1 MHDFVASHADVL
13 RGSSRVPG
21 LFTVPS
27 LVLLLLLFLLLF
39 FFFMLTYSD
48 PLALKQLEG
57 LYIGRTYHVWKEPEV
72 RRAGTIIALTPLLKN
87 KSLFQF

>member
-27 LVLLLLLFLLLF
+27 LVFNVVVVVVVV
-39 FFFMLTYSD
+39 FFMLTYSD

-72 RRAGTIIALTPLLKN
+72 RRAETITALTPLLKN

>member
-1 MHDFVASHADVL
+1 MHDFVASHAVVL

-27 LVLLLLLFLLLF
+27 LDFNVVVVVVC

-72 RRAGTIIALTPLLKN
+72 RDNDNNCLNAFVK
-87 KSLFQF
+87 K

>member
-1 MHDFVASHADVL
+1 MHDFAASHADVL

-27 LVLLLLLFLLLF
+27 LVLLLLLLLF

>member
-13 RGSSRVPG
+13 GGSSRVPV

-27 LVLLLLLFLLLF
+27 LVFNVVVVVVV

>member
-1 MHDFVASHADVL
+1 MHDFVSSHADLL

-27 LVLLLLLFLLLF
+27 LVFNVVVVF

-72 RRAGTIIALTPLLKN
+72 RDNDKN
-87 KSLFQF
+87 CLNAFVKK

>member
-13 RGSSRVPG
+13 RGSLRVPG

-27 LVLLLLLFLLLF
+27 LVFNVVVVVVV
-39 FFFMLTYSD
+39 FFMLTYSD

-72 RRAGTIIALTPLLKN
+72 RRAGTITALTPLLKN